1 MTDPTRDTTDTAR
14 PAHTPGPW
22 IAAEPLASNRRVF
35 MPDDTIEIRTG
46 RTMIACLYRSNFAGG
61 TDEANARLIA
71 EAPTLAAERDYWNE
85 RFEAMRAENAR
96 LAAVN
101 ADLLAILVELYHP
114 TDGPCRAARSGDW
127 PVHDR
132 ARAAIARATG
142 AKC

>member
-22 IAAEPLASNRRVF
+22 TTKMLGKFEIAVVETANPTAASIVHVGIENIYRPSAEQH
-35 MPDDTIEIRTG
+35 
-46 RTMIACLYRSNFAGG
+46 
-61 TDEANARLIA
+61 ANARLIA

-114 TDGPCRAARSGDW
+114 TDGPCRAVRPGDW